1 MGTWMFPPGASWER
15 SSTLGREF
23 SPQTHSIHRDRSSLP
38 WNRDGLENK
47 NSTCFWAGRV
57 QKIHPCFIPIFQ
69 SESDLQGFF
78 CQVIPWNSQ
87 AHAVL
92 IQLHF
97 GWKWRSSCAL
107 SVPGAQGRCPRTLE
121 CHCHRNF
128 PRSKQKM
135 HGKSWFW
142 HSPAAPGWIFQPLI
156 KYFKLYP
163 QVIPKSPR
171 GCGMG
176 PWELHPQRYSH
187 WKSISGA
194 QPSHPSWK
202 TAQPEQNHGWQPEN
216 QPGMQGTSIPPAGNT
231 ELRFLMGEEITQ
243 AGIGG
248 EFQLVPG

>member
-1 MGTWMFPPGASWER
+1 MGTRMFPPGASWER
-15 SSTLGREF
+15 SSPLGWEF
-23 SPQTHSIHRDRSSLP
+23 SSQTHSIHRDRSSLP

-47 NSTCFWAGRV
+47 NSMCFWAGRV

-107 SVPGAQGRCPRTLE
+107 SVPRAQGRYPRTLE
-121 CHCHRNF
+121 RHCHRTF

-135 HGKSWFW
+135 HRKSWFW

-156 KYFKLYP
+156 KYLKLYP
-163 QVIPKSPR
+163 QVIPKSP
-171 GCGMG
+171 
-176 PWELHPQRYSH
+176 
-187 WKSISGA
+187 
-194 QPSHPSWK
+194 
-202 TAQPEQNHGWQPEN
+202 
-216 QPGMQGTSIPPAGNT
+216 
-231 ELRFLMGEEITQ
+231 
-243 AGIGG
+243 
-248 EFQLVPG
+248 